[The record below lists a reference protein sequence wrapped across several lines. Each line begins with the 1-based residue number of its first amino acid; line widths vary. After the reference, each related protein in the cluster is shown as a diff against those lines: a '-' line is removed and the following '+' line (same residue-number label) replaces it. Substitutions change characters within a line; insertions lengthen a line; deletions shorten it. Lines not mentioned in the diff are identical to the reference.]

1 MQTKS
6 NDDTEVSDT
15 GVCKLEPAE
24 NRHRNCLY
32 AGRGKI
38 SLNCF
43 TRKWSIHTDL
53 VWVES
58 HMKIFSPLFLS
69 YIHTLMHT
77 VMSYILILKALL
89 SHQSQNAQLNSER

>member
-43 TRKWSIHTDL
+43 TRKRSIHTDL

-58 HMKIFSPLFLS
+58 HMKIFFPSLS
-69 YIHTLMHT
+69 LIHTHT
-77 VMSYILILKALL
+77 NAHCDVL
-89 SHQSQNAQLNSER
+89 HTHTQSTAEPPKSKCSTKW

>member
-24 NRHRNCLY
+24 NRYRNCLY
-32 AGRGKI
+32 VGRGKI

-43 TRKWSIHTDL
+43 TRKRSIHTDL

-69 YIHTLMHT
+69 YIHTNAHCDVLHT
-77 VMSYILILKALL
+77 
-89 SHQSQNAQLNSER
+89 HTQSTAEPPKSQCSTKR